1 MSVQRLAGHRLSVLV
16 PAGWDAR
23 IGATDGA
30 ATLHAASFA
39 LPAEDGE
46 FGTRATGTMPPESM
60 FLAITEYVPD
70 RHLRPGTGLFAGT
83 RPARLEEGHFAAQTL
98 LLARPGQ
105 RGAQWFFSDAGR
117 PFCLYTVLHADV
129 HAGRLLE
136 LASACVR
143 SLDVAAA
150 P

>member
-1 MSVQRLAGHRLSVLV
+1 MSAQRLDGHRLSVLV
-16 PAGWDAR
+16 PPGWDAR
-23 IGATDGA
+23 IGATDDA

-70 RHLRPGTGLFAGT
+70 RHLRPGRGLFAGT
-83 RPARLEEGHFAAQTL
+83 RPSQLQEGHFAPETL

-117 PFCLYTVLHADV
+117 PFCLYAVLHTHTRTAQ
-129 HAGRLLE
+129 LLE

-143 SLDVAAA
+143 SLDVAA